1 MHLLKV
7 AKFLEVIKEIE
18 LASGRT
24 NNQAQVSNIEC
35 MAHFDECEI
44 IPYNVRLTY
53 ICHDK
58 NLFGRWHA
66 RLFRREESASMDVEF
81 SETEGNLEDFK
92 SIVVEWIKGNTR
104 FNRSSFN
111 KEERAAAGVPSRNTT
126 VEEK

>member
-7 AKFLEVIKEIE
+7 AKFLEVLTEIE
-18 LASGRT
+18 VASGRKS
-24 NNQAQVSNIEC
+24 NQAQVSNIEC

-66 RLFRREESASMDVEF
+66 RLFRREDQSSMEVDF
-81 SETEGNLEDFK
+81 SEIDENLEDFK
-92 SIVVEWIKGNTR
+92 SIVVEWIKGNSC
-104 FNRSSFN
+104 FKKSFN
-111 KEERAAAGVPSRNTT
+111 K
-126 VEEK
+126 